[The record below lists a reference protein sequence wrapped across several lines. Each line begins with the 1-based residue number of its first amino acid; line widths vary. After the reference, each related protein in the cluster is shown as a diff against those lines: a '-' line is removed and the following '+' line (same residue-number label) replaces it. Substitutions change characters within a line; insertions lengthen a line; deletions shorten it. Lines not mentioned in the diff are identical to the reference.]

1 MDEARSVRDFWFGPL
16 PMPAPELNRR
26 MRFWFG
32 DDSSQLRQRRD
43 DAIRARFEG
52 LLLRAAD
59 GQLDPWADGPRR
71 RLSLIL
77 LLDQFPRN
85 IYRGTA
91 RAFAYDDK
99 ALALTLSGMQSAA
112 DAALDVVERIFF
124 FYMPLQH
131 AETREVQD
139 ESVAAYR
146 RLLTEAPQE
155 LHAFFEGAV
164 RSAENHRALVEQF
177 GRFPHRNE
185 ALGRTS
191 TPQEFEWLRQGG
203 STFGHESCVSS
214 RSRTRRSSAR
224 RASRSS
230 TASAAPL
237 TFTPRS

>member
-1 MDEARSVRDFWFGPL
+1 MADQAHDVREYWFGRLPPSAEELAERMQFWFGSFDT
-16 PMPAPELNRR
+16 PEVQRAHDEEIR
-26 MRFWFG
+26 TRFG
-32 DDSSQLRQRRD
+32 HLVELAARD
-43 DAIRARFEG
+43 E
-52 LLLRAAD
+52 LAA
-59 GQLDPWADGPRR
+59 WADSPRR

-85 IYRGTA
+85 IYRGSA
-91 RAFAYDDK
+91 RAFAYDDR

-112 DAALDVVERIFF
+112 DAALDVVERIF

-203 STFGHESCVSS
+203 STFGH
-214 RSRTRRSSAR
+214 
-224 RASRSS
+224 
-230 TASAAPL
+230 
-237 TFTPRS
+237 